1 MQGLTCED
9 HSVSGVQPA
18 LSAFPEGS
26 EGTVE
31 VLLGLLDPEERDGR
45 MREE

>member
-1 MQGLTCED
+1 MQSLTCED

-18 LSAFPEGS
+18 LPALPEGS